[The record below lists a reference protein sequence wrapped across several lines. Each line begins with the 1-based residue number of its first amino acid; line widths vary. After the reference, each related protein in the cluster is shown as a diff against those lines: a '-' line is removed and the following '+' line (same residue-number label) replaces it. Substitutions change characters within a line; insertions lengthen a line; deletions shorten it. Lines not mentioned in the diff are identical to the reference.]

1 MGIEQESEKVNI
13 EGNLAPIDPKVGQ
26 LIIRLFLPIL
36 QDILPTLNLPIK
48 DGPSF
53 DTLF

>member
-1 MGIEQESEKVNI
+1 MGIEQEYEKVKC

-26 LIIRLFLPIL
+26 LLVRLFLPIL
-36 QDILPTLNLPIK
+36 QYILPT
-48 DGPSF
+48 PSLLVEGEPSS